1 MKFPSSIRNDRTSI
15 SSRKWFFLRK
25 GIKLLYYLNHRFKSI
40 QVFFINLKRSR
51 SWIYLLSRINWKW
64 VLYLPQIVRQ
74 LLKLTVSWTF
84 IVTLLI
90 TKFTNKIVCWRF
102 QLSQMKMSIY
112 ITIGK
117 WNEAI
122 YEDWVLHVRFL
133 NVGKG
138 RFTTTA
144 KSA

>member
-1 MKFPSSIRNDRTSI
+1 MKFPSSILNDRTSI
-15 SSRKWFFLRK
+15 SSRKWFSLRK

-40 QVFFINLKRSR
+40 QFFFINLKRSR

-102 QLSQMKMSIY
+102 QLSQMKMSIF

-117 WNEAI
+117 WNEAMKI
-122 YEDWVLHVRFL
+122 EFYMLD
-133 NVGKG
+133 
-138 RFTTTA
+138 
-144 KSA
+144 S

>member
-1 MKFPSSIRNDRTSI
+1 MKFPSSILNDRTSI
-15 SSRKWFFLRK
+15 SSRKWFSLRK

-40 QVFFINLKRSR
+40 QGFFINLKRSR

-117 WNEAI
+117 WNEAMKI
-122 YEDWVLHVRFL
+122 EFYMLD
-133 NVGKG
+133 
-138 RFTTTA
+138 
-144 KSA
+144 S

>member
-1 MKFPSSIRNDRTSI
+1 MKFPSSILNDRTSI
-15 SSRKWFFLRK
+15 SSRKWFSLRK

-40 QVFFINLKRSR
+40 QGFFYINLKRSR

-117 WNEAI
+117 WNEAMKI
-122 YEDWVLHVRFL
+122 EFYMID
-133 NVGKG
+133 
-138 RFTTTA
+138 
-144 KSA
+144 S

>member
-1 MKFPSSIRNDRTSI
+1 MKFPSSILNDRTSI
-15 SSRKWFFLRK
+15 SSRKWFSLRK

-40 QVFFINLKRSR
+40 QGFFFINLKRSR

-112 ITIGK
+112 ITMGK
-117 WNEAI
+117 WNEAMKI
-122 YEDWVLHVRFL
+122 EFYMLD
-133 NVGKG
+133 
-138 RFTTTA
+138 
-144 KSA
+144 S

>member
-1 MKFPSSIRNDRTSI
+1 MKFPVINSQWQNFDFIEKVIFSVRTVLNFFTTLTIDLKAYSG
-15 SSRKWFFLRK
+15 FFLM
-25 GIKLLYYLNHRFKSI
+25 
-40 QVFFINLKRSR
+40 NLKRSR

-90 TKFTNKIVCWRF
+90 TKFTNKIVCRRF

-112 ITIGK
+112 NTIGK
-117 WNEAI
+117 WNEAMKI
-122 YEDWVLHVRFL
+122 EFYMLD
-133 NVGKG
+133 
-138 RFTTTA
+138 
-144 KSA
+144 S

>member
-1 MKFPSSIRNDRTSI
+1 MKFPSSILNDRTSI
-15 SSRKWFFLRK
+15 SSRKWFSLRK

-40 QVFFINLKRSR
+40 QGFFFINLKRSR

-117 WNEAI
+117 WNEAMKI
-122 YEDWVLHVRFL
+122 EFYMLD
-133 NVGKG
+133 
-138 RFTTTA
+138 
-144 KSA
+144 S

>member
-1 MKFPSSIRNDRTSI
+1 MKFPSSILNDRTSI
-15 SSRKWFFLRK
+15 SSRKWFSLRK

-40 QVFFINLKRSR
+40 QGFFINLKDLDLGFTSYQGL
-51 SWIYLLSRINWKW
+51 IENEFYIFLKF
-64 VLYLPQIVRQ
+64 RQ

-117 WNEAI
+117 WNEAMKI
-122 YEDWVLHVRFL
+122 EFYMLD
-133 NVGKG
+133 
-138 RFTTTA
+138 
-144 KSA
+144 S

>member
-1 MKFPSSIRNDRTSI
+1 MKFPSSILNDRTSI
-15 SSRKWFFLRK
+15 SSRKWFSLRN

-40 QVFFINLKRSR
+40 QVFFFINLKRSR

-117 WNEAI
+117 WNEAMKI
-122 YEDWVLHVRFL
+122 EFYILD
-133 NVGKG
+133 
-138 RFTTTA
+138 
-144 KSA
+144 S

>member
-1 MKFPSSIRNDRTSI
+1 MKFPSSILNDRTSI
-15 SSRKWFFLRK
+15 SSRKWFSLRK

-40 QVFFINLKRSR
+40 QCFFFINLKRSR

-117 WNEAI
+117 WNEAMKI
-122 YEDWVLHVRFL
+122 EFYMLD
-133 NVGKG
+133 
-138 RFTTTA
+138 
-144 KSA
+144 S

>member
-1 MKFPSSIRNDRTSI
+1 MKFPSSILNDRTSI
-15 SSRKWFFLRK
+15 SSRKWFSLRK

-40 QVFFINLKRSR
+40 QGFFFINLKRSR

-112 ITIGK
+112 ITMGK
-117 WNEAI
+117 WNEAMKI
-122 YEDWVLHVRFL
+122 EFYILD
-133 NVGKG
+133 
-138 RFTTTA
+138 
-144 KSA
+144 S

>member
-1 MKFPSSIRNDRTSI
+1 MKFPVINSQWQNFDFIEKVIFSVRTVLN
-15 SSRKWFFLRK
+15 FFTTLTIDLKAYR
-25 GIKLLYYLNHRFKSI
+25 
-40 QVFFINLKRSR
+40 VFFINLKRSR

-102 QLSQMKMSIY
+102 QLSQMKMLIY
-112 ITIGK
+112 NTIGK
-117 WNEAI
+117 WNEAMKI
-122 YEDWVLHVRFL
+122 EFYMLD
-133 NVGKG
+133 
-138 RFTTTA
+138 
-144 KSA
+144 S

>member
-1 MKFPSSIRNDRTSI
+1 MKFPSSILNDRTSI
-15 SSRKWFFLRK
+15 SSRKWFSLRK

-40 QVFFINLKRSR
+40 QVFFFINLKRSR

-90 TKFTNKIVCWRF
+90 TKFTNKIVCRRF

-117 WNEAI
+117 WNEAMKI
-122 YEDWVLHVRFL
+122 EFYMLD
-133 NVGKG
+133 
-138 RFTTTA
+138 
-144 KSA
+144 S

>member
-1 MKFPSSIRNDRTSI
+1 MKFPSSILNDRTSI
-15 SSRKWFFLRK
+15 SSRKWFSLRK

-40 QVFFINLKRSR
+40 QGFFFINLKRSR

-74 LLKLTVSWTF
+74 LLKLTVSWSF

-117 WNEAI
+117 WNEAMKI
-122 YEDWVLHVRFL
+122 EFYMLD
-133 NVGKG
+133 
-138 RFTTTA
+138 
-144 KSA
+144 S

>member
-1 MKFPSSIRNDRTSI
+1 MKFPSSILNDRTSI
-15 SSRKWFFLRK
+15 SSRKWFSLRK

-40 QVFFINLKRSR
+40 QVFFFINLKRSR

-102 QLSQMKMSIY
+102 QLSQMKMLIY
-112 ITIGK
+112 NTIGK
-117 WNEAI
+117 WNEAMKI
-122 YEDWVLHVRFL
+122 EFYMLD
-133 NVGKG
+133 
-138 RFTTTA
+138 
-144 KSA
+144 S

>member
-1 MKFPSSIRNDRTSI
+1 MKFPSSILNDRTSI
-15 SSRKWFFLRK
+15 SSRKWFSLRK

-40 QVFFINLKRSR
+40 QGFFFINLKRSR

-102 QLSQMKMSIY
+102 QLSQMKMSIF

-117 WNEAI
+117 WNEAMKI
-122 YEDWVLHVRFL
+122 EFYMLD
-133 NVGKG
+133 
-138 RFTTTA
+138 
-144 KSA
+144 S

>member
-1 MKFPSSIRNDRTSI
+1 MKFPSSILNDRTSI
-15 SSRKWFFLRK
+15 SSRKWFSLRK
-25 GIKLLYYLNHRFKSI
+25 GIQLLYYLNHRFKSI
-40 QVFFINLKRSR
+40 QVFFFINLKRSK

-90 TKFTNKIVCWRF
+90 TKFTNKIICWRF

-117 WNEAI
+117 WNEAMKI
-122 YEDWVLHVRFL
+122 EFYLLD
-133 NVGKG
+133 
-138 RFTTTA
+138 
-144 KSA
+144 S

>member
-1 MKFPSSIRNDRTSI
+1 MKFPSSILNDRTSI
-15 SSRKWFFLRK
+15 SSRKWFSLRK

-40 QVFFINLKRSR
+40 QGFFFINLKRSR

-117 WNEAI
+117 WNEAMKI
-122 YEDWVLHVRFL
+122 EFYMID
-133 NVGKG
+133 
-138 RFTTTA
+138 
-144 KSA
+144 S

>member
-1 MKFPSSIRNDRTSI
+1 MKFPSSILNDRTSI
-15 SSRKWFFLRK
+15 SSRKWFSLRK

-40 QVFFINLKRSR
+40 QVFYFINLKRSR

-112 ITIGK
+112 NTIGK
-117 WNEAI
+117 WNEAMKI
-122 YEDWVLHVRFL
+122 EFYMLD
-133 NVGKG
+133 
-138 RFTTTA
+138 
-144 KSA
+144 S

>member
-1 MKFPSSIRNDRTSI
+1 MKFPSSILNDRTSI
-15 SSRKWFFLRK
+15 SSRKWFSLRK
-25 GIKLLYYLNHRFKSI
+25 GIKLLYYLNHRFKCI
-40 QVFFINLKRSR
+40 QVFFFINLKRSR

-117 WNEAI
+117 WNEAMKI
-122 YEDWVLHVRFL
+122 EFYMLGF
-133 NVGKG
+133 
-138 RFTTTA
+138 
-144 KSA
+144 